1 MAKKGEKDL
10 FHGQGNASLAG
21 AMPCKIKNKAGKTN
35 PEQKNAGKLL
45 PTKKST
51 QKGWNK

>member
-1 MAKKGEKDL
+1 MAEKDL
-10 FHGQGNASLAG
+10 FHGQGNTTATV
-21 AMPCKIKNKAGKTN
+21 PCGIKNKAGRTN

-45 PTKKST
+45 KTKKKT